1 MQHIGFRGLGLAP
14 AMVVG
19 LVFFWDSGLRF
30 CGLIRRNLERTF
42 SRVFRPLRWD
52 RLWKTIICLE
62 VTTRNPKPQIPTR
75 VIEFKG

>member
-42 SRVFRPLRWD
+42 SRLFRPLRWD
-52 RLWKTIICLE
+52 RLWK
-62 VTTRNPKPQIPTR
+62 P
-75 VIEFKG
+75 